1 MSEDEIVV
9 SVAAVVIGPGL
20 WLIRLLLWLRLPR
33 AGRAIG
39 ALAVTLGICTA
50 ILLGVLTTV
59 AASDVITDPWYIAMY
74 AVLGLAW
81 LRLAEPGFAF
91 AGLSLRDD
99 AVERR
104 NGAALAAAAG
114 AAIGV
119 TCCYAGGNIGDGPG
133 WWVVVFSAALASAA
147 LFVLWLA
154 LAQLTSVGDAVT
166 IDRDPS
172 AGLRLGAFLA
182 ASGLLLGR
190 AVAGDWESAWL
201 TVTEAAVAI
210 PWLSLLLGVAI
221 IVERFAAP
229 TAARPRAPFLK
240 LGVVPAIAYLAIAV
254 NGLVMLGWPE

>member
-1 MSEDEIVV
+1 MSEDEIFV
-9 SVAAVVIGPGL
+9 SVAAFIIGPVL
-20 WLIRLLLWLRLPR
+20 WLTRLLLWLRLPR

-39 ALAVTLGICTA
+39 GLAVTLAICTA
-50 ILLGVLTTV
+50 ILLAVLTTV
-59 AASDVITDPWYIAMY
+59 AASDVINDRWYIAMY

-81 LRLAEPGFAF
+81 LRMAAGAF
-91 AGLSLRDD
+91 GLAGLSLRDD

-104 NGAALAAAAG
+104 NGAALVAAAG

-133 WWVVVFSAALASAA
+133 WWVVVFSAALASAV

-154 LAQLTSVGDAVT
+154 LVQLTSIGDAVT
-166 IDRDPS
+166 IDRDPA

-201 TVTEAAVAI
+201 TTMDATVAL
-210 PWLSLLLGVAI
+210 PWLSLLLGLAI
-221 IVERFAAP
+221 IVERVAAP
-229 TAARPRAPFLK
+229 SAARPRAPFLT
-240 LGVVPAIAYLAIAV
+240 LGVVPVIAYVGLAVAGIV
-254 NGLVMLGWPE
+254 TLGWPE